1 MDEYKQLKDSL
12 NRAPEQRP
20 HEQNAPQQLQVAAIA
35 PESHIHEAQQATV
48 LEQPHKDEPAH
59 EEDHQD
65 HHDTESR
72 VTRGSLGSRYDRD
85 ERHTVNMK

>member
-72 VTRGSLGSRYDRD
+72 VMRD
-85 ERHTVNMK
+85 HVMIETNDTL